1 MKVAVGTMVLA
12 TFLSL
17 HVRAHK
23 DHKVRRDRPAK
34 KVQKAIRVRQDQK
47 ATRVRQDQKATRVRQ
62 GRRVPQAAQ
71 ACGS

>member
-47 ATRVRQDQKATRVRQ
+47 ATRVRQD
-62 GRRVPQAAQ
+62 
-71 ACGS
+71 